1 MCELIF
7 GRSKLFLSALIS
19 SKGVEITEMGSTDR
33 LKLLR
38 TLDGKKQY
46 FIREISDKIERKNRA
61 NIASSITIKK
71 FTKYNF

>member
-7 GRSKLFLSALIS
+7 GRSKLSLSALIS

-38 TLDGKKQY
+38 TLDEKKNN
-46 FIREISDKIERKNRA
+46 IS
-61 NIASSITIKK
+61 
-71 FTKYNF
+71 